1 MGYFKT
7 NKYRNKSIVSGGIVY
22 DSKAEARRGAELELL
37 QAAGEITKL
46 KRQVKFVLIP
56 AQYEQST
63 ELYKRGVRKGQP
75 KPGKLI
81 EREVTY
87 IADFVYINAHGE
99 RVVEDVKGYKDGEA
113 YKLFTIK
120 RKLMLYINGIR
131 VAEIR
136 GGNK

>member
-7 NKYRNKSIVSGGIVY
+7 NKYRNKSIVSGGYVY

-87 IADFVYINAHGE
+87 IADFVYINANGE

-136 GGNK
+136 GGKA